1 MPLLL
6 SLFLFGYFA
15 LLGRSVMVAL
25 KYEAPVLRGWLAAPT
40 VGLAIVTLAVM
51 VLNQAGWPIRDFALP
66 LLGGGL
72 IFSAAICVWRRPC
85 LPVRALLPFAGVLL
99 LSLLYT
105 AWPALLT
112 DFNWVAQA
120 NDDMANYCLG
130 AQRMLNYG
138 FFRVPTE
145 AELAGLD
152 YSQYYWFLHVVSLI
166 RFGSEMLLAW
176 VAGWSGH
183 SPLQVFMPLIAALSL
198 VQVSAT
204 AALMLAASP
213 QRRRALGAAAL
224 LALGPLFLLSI
235 YYQLIAQVGGVAL
248 LLGFCALACT
258 PRPVSSRATQARLG
272 VLLGI
277 LAAGL
282 CVIYPEVTP
291 FAGLGYALF
300 VGREALR
307 HKRIPPARLVVPVVT
322 VVVALVILRFNF
334 LSYLVTLVHQVY
346 GHAGSSAWVRFPFY
360 LLPLGP
366 GYTFGFLP
374 MPGTIPEPWN
384 SLMVVAGIGVAVTV
398 TILALRACWRGTVH
412 GCVLVVMLLMAA
424 ALFGQRNGFGLFKIT
439 MFAQPLIA
447 CALAG
452 IFFRP
457 TRRWL
462 GLAAMVLYIALQL
475 PTARTYVLGSMGQA
489 PDRLL
494 EIPGISSA
502 HLALPAEKSA
512 EPVVTGI
519 NNPVANKLAA
529 TLTTGRPL
537 HFLSYDYFAQL
548 LGTLN
553 LSFGAPAAFVFRQ
566 YPHAAETLEAAR
578 RLTDEQSARRRVG
591 RLFAT
596 RFYYFPAPDAPAV
609 DYLGLHPPAD
619 LLNQM
624 YASPGAE
631 GEVFY
636 VQSRAQMT
644 NHLVFV
650 PSSRGEHYYTMEDP
664 RTTSFYQV
672 ERDFF
677 NPGRYFSSLGRFMLL
692 RVENPS
698 EQVYL
703 KVSLTKSVMGLG
715 QTRLN
720 LPAKALGRETLAADF
735 TGAGAATVFIGPL
748 HPVSLQGAN
757 YLAVDFGQAGHRVD
771 RSRSGVMAWY
781 NADVLLDWRELVAY
795 GRDISCLSA
804 DEYQRLPRPL
814 RLEHFPHD
822 LFQGRGVEFSGW
834 FEDGWISSQSYVVLG
849 ASQTGDHLT
858 LRGSI
863 PSLGT
868 LADVGQ
874 ELSVRINGAP
884 PQVFTLRAG
893 NFDLNVPIRSAAT
906 ATRIELSFVREIPL
920 PGADGR
926 PVAAKIDFLGLIRD

>member
-6 SLFLFGYFA
+6 SLLLFGYFA

-40 VGLAIVTLAVM
+40 VGLAVVTLAIM
-51 VLNQAGWPIRDFALP
+51 ALNQAGWAIRDFALP
-66 LLGGGL
+66 LLVGGL
-72 IFSAAICVWRRPC
+72 LFSAAVCAWRRPC
-85 LPVRALLPFAGVLL
+85 LPVRALLPFAGVLVI
-99 LSLLYT
+99 SLLYT

-112 DFNWVAQA
+112 GFNWVAQT

-130 AQRMLNYG
+130 AQRMLNHG
-138 FFRVPTE
+138 FFRAPTE

-152 YSQYYWFLHVVSLI
+152 YSQYYWFMHVVSLI

-183 SPLQVFMPLIAALSL
+183 SPLQVFMPVIVALSL

-204 AALMLAASP
+204 AALVLAAGP
-213 QRRRALGAAAL
+213 HRRRALGAAAL
-224 LALGPLFLLSI
+224 LAVSPLFLLSI

-248 LLGFCALACT
+248 LLGFCALACAA
-258 PRPVSSRATQARLG
+258 RPAGSRVPQARLG
-272 VLLGI
+272 ILLGI
-277 LAAGL
+277 QAAGL
-282 CVIYPEVTP
+282 CVFYPEVTP
-291 FAGLGYALF
+291 FVGLGYALF

-307 HKRIPPARLVVPVVT
+307 LNRLSGARLVVPAVGVI
-322 VVVALVILRFNF
+322 VALVLLRYNF
-334 LSYLVTLVHQVY
+334 LSYIVTLVHQVY
-346 GHAGSSAWVRFPFY
+346 GHPGSIAWVRFPFY

-384 SLMVVAGIGVAVTV
+384 SLMVLAGIAVAVTV
-398 TILALRACWRGTVH
+398 TIQALRACWRGTAY
-412 GCVLVVMLLMAA
+412 GCVLVVMLGVAA
-424 ALFGQRNGFGLFKIT
+424 TLFWQRNGFGLFKIT
-439 MFAQPLIA
+439 MFAQPLVA
-447 CALAG
+447 CCLAG
-452 IFFRP
+452 LFLRP
-457 TRRWL
+457 ARRWL
-462 GLAAMVLYIALQL
+462 GWSAMVLYVALQL
-475 PTARTYVLGSMGQA
+475 PTARTYMLGSLGQA

-494 EIPGISSA
+494 EMPGISFSPIS
-502 HLALPAEKSA
+502 LPSA
-512 EPVVTGI
+512 EPAGPLVTGI

-529 TLTTGRPL
+529 SLTIGRPL
-537 HFLSYDYFAQL
+537 HFLSFDYFAQL

-553 LSFGAPAAFVFRQ
+553 LSFGTPSEFVFKY
-566 YPHAAETLEAAR
+566 YPHAAETMAAAR
-578 RLTDEQSARRRVG
+578 RLTDDQSARRRVG

-596 RFYYFPAPDAPAV
+596 RFYYSAAPDVPGTG
-609 DYLGLHPPAD
+609 YLGLHPPAD
-619 LLNQM
+619 LLNKM
-624 YASPGAE
+624 HAPPGGPAD
-631 GEVFY
+631 VFY
-636 VQSRAQMT
+636 VQPRARMA

-715 QTRLN
+715 RTRLN
-720 LPAKALGRETLAADF
+720 LPAKVLGRETLAADF
-735 TGAGAATVFIGPL
+735 TGAGSASVFVGPL
-748 HPVSLQGAN
+748 RPVSLHGAS

-795 GRDISCLSA
+795 GRDISCLGA
-804 DEYQRLPRPL
+804 DEYRRLPRPL

-822 LFQGRGVEFSGW
+822 LFQGAGVEFSGW
-834 FEDGWISSQSYVVLG
+834 FEDGWISNESYVVLG
-849 ASQTGDHLT
+849 ASKAGDQLD

-863 PSLGT
+863 PPLGT
-868 LADVGQ
+868 LADAGQ
-874 ELSVRINGAP
+874 ELTIRINDAP
-884 PQVFTLRAG
+884 PQTFTLPAG
-893 NFDLNVPIRSAAT
+893 NFALKVPVLSADT
-906 ATRIELSFVREIPL
+906 ATRIKLTFVRETAL

-926 PVAAKIDFLGLIRD
+926 PVAAKVDFLGLIRE